1 MEADFDQ
8 ASSRARA
15 QRAVGLIAVS
25 LVAIV
30 CTGLVYLHPSLP
42 GFRGATNPA
51 HAPVLQGVYTV
62 SAVDFV
68 DSATGWVAAQF
79 QSGNVAV
86 LHTADGGETW
96 TRQLSVSGNGHAQYL
111 RFFDPLLG
119 VFALLGGA
127 PVLFRTSDGG
137 ASWRALPALDG
148 GASVLSWSFVDDDHG
163 FMLARTAGEA
173 TTSPSRLYRTQN
185 GGWTWS
191 DLGSPVPA
199 PDQAYQVHFSFL
211 TTGWLATSGPAPYA
225 YKSQDFGNTWTRVT
239 LPSPRGGWPG
249 SGQFFV
255 GVQPTSRGGALAS
268 VVYFPPVKGRSG
280 IGGSIRAFPPLTV
293 RVFDGG
299 KPDTYTYTTVLD
311 RLSIGGR
318 AGAQA
323 PNETVLSTVDNGAT
337 WTPIHPPTAAGAIG
351 YFDAAD
357 WWWVGSGSWSRTAD
371 GGVTWSDPKNI
382 GVVEPL
388 PGSLQL
394 LDRAHAWF
402 AATAGGVRPL
412 LEATDDAGIHWR
424 MVMLPP
430 IEDRAQAFT

>member
-1 MEADFDQ
+1 MEADLD
-8 ASSRARA
+8 STTSRARA
-15 QRAVGLIAVS
+15 QRALTLIAIS
-25 LVAIV
+25 LVAVVGAAIA
-30 CTGLVYLHPSLP
+30 YAHPSLP
-42 GFRGATNPA
+42 GFGGASIA
-51 HAPVLQGVYTV
+51 HAALQSRYTV

-68 DSATGWVAAQF
+68 DPQTGWVAAQF
-79 QSGNVAV
+79 PSGNVAV
-86 LHTADGGETW
+86 MHTADGGESW
-96 TRQLSVSGNGHAQYL
+96 TRQLSAAGNGHAQYL
-111 RFFDPLLG
+111 KFFDPLFG

-137 ASWRALPALDG
+137 ASWRSLPALG
-148 GASVLSWSFVDDDHG
+148 EGASVLSWSFVDEDHG
-163 FMLARTAGEA
+163 FMLARAAGEA
-173 TTSPSRLYRTQN
+173 NSSPSRLYRTQD

-211 TTGWLATSGPAPYA
+211 TTGWLATSGPSPFA
-225 YKSQDFGNTWTRVT
+225 YKSDDFGNTWTRVP
-239 LPSPRGGWPG
+239 LPAPRSGWPSP
-249 SGQFFV
+249 GQFFV
-255 GVQPTSRGGALAS
+255 GVQPTSGGGALAS
-268 VVYFPPVKGRSG
+268 IVFFPPVRGRSG
-280 IGGSIRAFPPLTV
+280 VGGSIRAFPPLTV

-318 AGAQA
+318 PGAQA
-323 PNETVLSTVDNGAT
+323 PNETVLSTVDNGAS
-337 WTPIHPPTAAGAIG
+337 WTSIRPPSGAGAIG

-371 GGVTWSDPKNI
+371 GGVTWTDPTNI

-430 IEDRAQAFT
+430 IEDGAQAFT